1 MDKKLYTIKQLKNKY
16 SGKYIDVYPLH
27 YEVKN
32 KAGVWITV
40 FEVRKVSSILRE
52 NCNLPQD
59 IERDFCDYR
68 LK

>member
-1 MDKKLYTIKQLKNKY
+1 MNQKLYTIAQLKKRY
-16 SGKYIDVYPLH
+16 SGKYIDVYPFH

-40 FEVRKVSSILRE
+40 FEVRKVSSILME

-59 IERDFCDYR
+59 IEKDFSGYK